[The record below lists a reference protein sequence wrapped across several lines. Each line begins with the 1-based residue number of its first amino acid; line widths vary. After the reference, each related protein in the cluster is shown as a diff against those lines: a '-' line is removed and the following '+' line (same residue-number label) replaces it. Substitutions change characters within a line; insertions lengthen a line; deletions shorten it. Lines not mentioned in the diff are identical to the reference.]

1 MAALLL
7 VATAACGAGTS
18 SDGAATR
25 DDTAPV
31 REDLAP
37 LTKRFLALGEPVKAR
52 WKSGT
57 MGDARVPGPS
67 TYWIDAVVQVTPA
80 VADQLAAGTSSAGA
94 PQVVKDLVVEL
105 PAGPWVGSVEL
116 DRTLSTNGF
125 GSVVRL
131 APASGTVVLR
141 SLGEG

>member
-1 MAALLL
+1 MAAVLL
-7 VATAACGAGTS
+7 ATVACGAGTS

-25 DDTAPV
+25 DDTAVV

-37 LTKRFLALGEPVKAR
+37 LTKRFQALGEPISAR

-57 MGDARVPGPS
+57 MGDPRVPGPS
-67 TYWIDAVVQVTPA
+67 TYWIDAVVQLTPA
-80 VADQLAAGTSSAGA
+80 VADQLAVGTSSAGA
-94 PQVVKDLVVEL
+94 PEVVEDLVVEL
-105 PAGPWVGSVEL
+105 PAGPWVGSDQL
-116 DRTLSTNGF
+116 DRTLSANGF

-141 SLGEG
+141 SVGEG